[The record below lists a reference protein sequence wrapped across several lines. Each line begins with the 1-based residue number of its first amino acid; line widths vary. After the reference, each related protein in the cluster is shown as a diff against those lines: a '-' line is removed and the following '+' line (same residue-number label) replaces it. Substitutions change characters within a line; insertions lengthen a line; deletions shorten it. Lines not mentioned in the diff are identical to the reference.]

1 MCIRDRKRS
10 HQVVNQSTSS
20 SRTVSRISIVDE
32 NLLAERYYAGTKTHM
47 YVGVLRS
54 FKLGYFRGLNINT
67 ISALGMHL
75 YESGDGLKHEKGE
88 DTLLE
93 LSSLMTELRKIWAVI
108 QKEDTEHIDPYGY
121 DVRINH

>member
-1 MCIRDRKRS
+1 
-10 HQVVNQSTSS
+10 
-20 SRTVSRISIVDE
+20 
-32 NLLAERYYAGTKTHM
+32 M

-88 DTLLE
+88 DNPLE
-93 LSSLMTELRKIWAVI
+93 ISSIITELRKVWAVI
-108 QKEDTEHIDPYGY
+108 KMEETEHIDPYGY
-121 DVRINH
+121 DVKINQ